1 MKPRMLLA
9 LVAAAVL
16 ALLAAAWVASLRAPD
31 DVSPQPGLLAPGLA
45 QVLDQVTQVRI
56 VGAGNATRVT
66 LDRGDGGWGVAE
78 RNGYRADAEKLR
90 ALLQALASAQRVQ
103 AKTAIAERHAQLGVE
118 DVAAA
123 DARGARVDIVT
134 PLRTYSWVIGDN
146 LVRGT
151 GTYVRD
157 AAEAQSWLINSNI
170 AVDQAATNWLDRDIV
185 DIGANRITTIE
196 VTPAQGPAFSLLRQD
211 DDPASDFAFASLP
224 KGREPA
230 EGYRRE
236 ALAGAL
242 SGLTFEDVFTAR
254 QRPVPETS
262 QVTRFA
268 LDDGREVEIRSW
280 QHEGNVL
287 AALAQRL
294 DADKAGQ
301 WRARQA
307 ERGDGDDAQDAEAA
321 DPAQQV
327 EAFQRDHAGWVYQLP
342 AYKASNLNKQLEDY
356 LQPKP

>member
-9 LVAAAVL
+9 LVAAALL
-16 ALLAAAWVASLRAPD
+16 ALLAAAWVAGLRAPD

-45 QVLDQVTQVRI
+45 QALDQVTQVR
-56 VGAGNATRVT
+56 VMGAGGTTRVT
-66 LDRGDGGWGVAE
+66 LDRKDGGWGVAE
-78 RNGYRADAEKLR
+78 RGGYRADAEKLR
-90 ALLQALASAQRVQ
+90 ALLQALASARRVE
-103 AKTAIAERHAQLGVE
+103 AKTAVAERHAQLGVE
-118 DVAAA
+118 DVAGA

-157 AAEAQSWLINSNI
+157 AAEAQSWLINGNI
-170 AVDQAATNWLDRDIV
+170 AVDQSAANWLDRQII
-185 DIGANRITTIE
+185 DIGANRITAIG
-196 VTPAQGPAFSLLRQD
+196 VTPAQGPAFSLLRKD

-236 ALAGAL
+236 ALAGVL

-254 QRPVPETS
+254 QRPVPETL

-280 QHEGNVL
+280 PHEGHVL
-287 AALAQRL
+287 AVLAQRL
-294 DADKAGQ
+294 DADKASQ

-307 ERGDGDDAQDAEAA
+307 ERAAGDDAQDAEAI
-321 DPAQQV
+321 DPAQRV
-327 EAFQRDHAGWVYQLP
+327 EAFQRAHAGWVYQLP
-342 AYKASNLNKQLEDY
+342 AYKASNLDKPLEDY
-356 LQPKP
+356 LQPRP